1 MFNLGKQLIRVLF
14 VSQTAAMK
22 SLLLLI
28 MIFSSFLAGAQAP
41 DLSEAESH
49 AKQNHKL
56 ILLEFSGSDWCI
68 PCIRMEKEIFQ
79 KESFINYSK
88 EHLVLLHADFPR
100 LKKHQLPKEQAK
112 KNEELAE
119 KYNKEGAFPYTV
131 LLDADGKVL
140 KQWDGLV
147 AASPE
152 EFINQIQPFTGANN

>member
-1 MFNLGKQLIRVLF
+1 MKLF
-14 VSQTAAMK
+14 
-22 SLLLLI
+22 LLS
-28 MIFSSFLAGAQAP
+28 MITFACFFANAQAP
-41 DLSEAESH
+41 NLSEAKSY
-49 AKQNHKL
+49 AKENHKL

-79 KESFINYSK
+79 KDSFVNYSK

-112 KNEELAE
+112 NNEELAE

-140 KQWDGLV
+140 KQWDGMV
-147 AASPE
+147 ATSPQ
-152 EFINQIQPFTGANN
+152 EFIKQIQPFTGANNWGNLYFTKII

>member
-1 MFNLGKQLIRVLF
+1 
-14 VSQTAAMK
+14 MK
-22 SLLLLI
+22 FSLLS
-28 MIFSSFLAGAQAP
+28 MITFICLFTNAQAP
-41 DLSEAESH
+41 NLAEAKSY
-49 AKQNHKL
+49 AKANHKL

-100 LKKHQLPKEQAK
+100 LKKHQLAKKQAK
-112 KNEELAE
+112 NNEELAE

-140 KQWDGLV
+140 KQWDGMV
-147 AASPE
+147 ATSAQ
-152 EFINQIQPFTGANN
+152 EFIKQIQPFTGANN